1 MVMITAQGAK
11 TNLKIFGFLTVLTGV
26 FLGVGYAIG
35 GTGGM
40 IIGLVFAGLM
50 NFGSYWFSDKIV
62 LKMYGA
68 EPLSEEQY
76 SDLHRKVE
84 ELAEKAGI
92 PKPKLYKNSMTVPN
106 AFATGRNPDK
116 GVVCVTQGLLDQ
128 LEKDEV
134 EGVIAHELA
143 HIKNRDTL
151 INAVVATIAGAVAVL
166 AEMAFWSSLFTG
178 EEEGEMISALAFMI
192 VTPIIATIIRM
203 AVSRTMEFRADSEAV
218 KIHGSKEGLSN
229 ALKKISASN
238 KGHKSREHV
247 SKVHETGSNLFI
259 ENPFSADKMT
269 KYFSTHP
276 PLEKRLENIES
287 TEMEA

>member
-1 MVMITAQGAK
+1 MVTSQGIK
-11 TNLKIFGFLTVLTGV
+11 TNAKIFGFLSVLTGV
-26 FLGVGYAIG
+26 FLGVGYLIG

-40 IIGLVFAGLM
+40 IIGLFFAGLM

-68 EPLSEEQY
+68 EPLSEEEY
-76 SDLHRKVE
+76 PELHDKVA

-92 PKPKLYKNSMTVPN
+92 PKPKLYRNSMEVPN
-106 AFATGRNPDK
+106 AFATGRNPEK
-116 GVVCVTQGLLDQ
+116 GVVCVTQGLLNQ

-151 INAVVATIAGAVAVL
+151 INALVATVAGAVAMI
-166 AEMAFWSSLFTG
+166 AELAFWSSLFTG

-218 KIHGSKEGLSN
+218 RIHGSKEGLSN
-229 ALKKISASN
+229 ALQKISSSN
-238 KGHKSREHV
+238 KGYKSKKHV
-247 SKVHETGSNLFI
+247 SKVQESGANLFI
-259 ENPFSADKMT
+259 ENPFSSDKLT
-269 KYFSTHP
+269 RYFSTHP
-276 PLEKRLENIES
+276 PLEERLENIES
-287 TEMEA
+287 TEV